1 MPERAKVTRPI
12 RGPKISPLMVLR
24 PLGPVKGQA
33 RKDKNEQ
40 VDGAE
45 AILLGATG
53 LALPHSSAFI
63 HANDQAAGRTSEL
76 LGYS

>member
-53 LALPHSSAFI
+53 LALPHSS